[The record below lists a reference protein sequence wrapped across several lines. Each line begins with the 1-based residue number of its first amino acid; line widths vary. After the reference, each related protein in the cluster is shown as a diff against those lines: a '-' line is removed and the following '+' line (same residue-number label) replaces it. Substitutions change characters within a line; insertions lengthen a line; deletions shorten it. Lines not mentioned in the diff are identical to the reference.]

1 MKNDFNKFLDE
12 ELINLETYGIKSEED
27 HSFFAKVK
35 LAADLLGVKD
45 REIIKKSCDNS
56 GDRKNYKTIA
66 DYYHLIF
73 SQLYIAKASDENA
86 DMKKVAYPN
95 ISGDKIF
102 EIYQKQYDLVSWS
115 GLVKEIY
122 SNFYEGKY
130 SYPESLDR
138 ASLKIKDPEERMKFK
153 RWVKYY
159 NDGNN
164 KKYSNENGIGQM
176 KKQSSLYLPMNGT
189 DAYSGDRDYGT
200 ALSSSH
206 TFESSVNEAR
216 DKAEMK
222 TSYKTWK
229 KKFNTAWRRM
239 DKILKESEDFVDPDK
254 YEQISEILHKLD
266 VQIGKVR
273 LHSTASD
280 ISFGTANQLQKIG
293 FLDGANIL
301 KKFAQ
306 EVASPTVA
314 APATQQPTPGSNEVV
329 AAPAS
334 EATSEKSPEEIAA
347 EKRSQDRQNETVGE
361 EMIKDVAPIPGPMPN
376 EYDKVI
382 SSSVN
387 IDDAS
392 KKLEQIAGMLSDR
405 RVIRFLAEF
414 DIMLDK
420 IGIASM
426 FPELSEA
433 QSKLIDSYS
442 YALVR
447 VTKMLGMLSNNRAIM
462 ELAAGKQPT
471 EVEPAG
477 AQEGAAEP
485 EPSAA
490 PGATTATATAP
501 NSAQPAVPTGTP
513 AA

>member
-1 MKNDFNKFLDE
+1 MNDNFNKFLDQE
-12 ELINLETYGIKSEED
+12 ILNLDSYEIKSEKD
-27 HSFFAKVK
+27 HSFFAKIK
-35 LAADLLGVKD
+35 LAADLLGIKD
-45 REIIKKSCDNS
+45 QSIVKKSWDNRGNS
-56 GDRKNYKTIA
+56 EDYKTIA
-66 DYYHLIF
+66 DYYHLVF
-73 SQLYIAKASDENA
+73 SQLYHSRVDSAEKNMVKS
-86 DMKKVAYPN
+86 AYPN
-95 ISGDKIF
+95 TSGQRIF
-102 EIYQKQYDLVSWS
+102 EIYQNQYDLMAWS
-115 GLVKEIY
+115 ELVKEIY

-130 SYPESLDR
+130 SYPESLEKT
-138 ASLKIKDPEERMKFK
+138 SLKIKDPEERMKFK

-164 KKYSNENGIGQM
+164 KKYSNENGTENM
-176 KKQSSLYLPMNGT
+176 KKQASFYLPMNGT
-189 DAYSGDRDYGT
+189 DSYSGDRDYGT
-200 ALSSSH
+200 ALSSAHS
-206 TFESSVNEAR
+206 FENSVNDAR

-280 ISFGTANQLQKIG
+280 LSFGAANQLQKIG
-293 FLDGANIL
+293 FSDGANIL

-306 EVASPTVA
+306 ETASPEVVTAPTSAPTEPVA
-314 APATQQPTPGSNEVV
+314 APVATDE
-329 AAPAS
+329 
-334 EATSEKSPEEIAA
+334 SPEKTPEQIAA

-361 EMIKDVAPIPGPMPN
+361 EMIKEVAPLPGPMPN
-376 EYDKVI
+376 EYDKVLGT
-382 SSSVN
+382 SVN

-462 ELAAGKQPT
+462 ELASGGKPSET
-471 EVEPAG
+471 EPEE
-477 AQEGAAEP
+477 AQEGAEGAEAVETP
-485 EPSAA
+485 AAPSAA
-490 PGATTATATAP
+490 ATAP
-501 NSAQPAVPTGTP
+501 VSGQPATP
-513 AA
+513 APAPTA